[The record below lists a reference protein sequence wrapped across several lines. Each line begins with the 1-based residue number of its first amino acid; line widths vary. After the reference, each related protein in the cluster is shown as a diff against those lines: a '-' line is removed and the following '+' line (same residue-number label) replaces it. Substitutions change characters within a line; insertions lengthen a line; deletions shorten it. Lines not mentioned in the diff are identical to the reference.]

1 MILIDS
7 IFINNGGGKVLLDY
21 LVGAIE
27 KTNLDVYYLFDS
39 RCKDSYQEIEVNRKC
54 FVNPTINARLKFYKK
69 NKNKFTKV
77 FCLGNIPPQIKLDA
91 KVFTYFHQA
100 LYLDIPN
107 ELPILD
113 KLKLKLKIG
122 VLKFSKKNTNVW
134 LVQTDLLKYKLKK
147 KLYISDHDIKVLPF
161 FPQFDN
167 NQVSLVR
174 EKKTYLYVSNASPH
188 KNHVRLIN
196 VFCKFYEKYRQG
208 KLILTVDESYH
219 SIQGLISE
227 KQNLGFPIENIGF
240 AGRDELKYQ
249 YHSCEFLI
257 FPSLTESFGLGLIEG
272 IQCGCKVIAADLPYT
287 FEVCYPSLKFN
298 PLDDASLFLAFE
310 NSINQSLQV
319 SVPKIYDRINDL
331 ISYLD

>member
-174 EKKTYLYVSNASPH
+174 EKK
-188 KNHVRLIN
+188 
-196 VFCKFYEKYRQG
+196 
-208 KLILTVDESYH
+208 
-219 SIQGLISE
+219 
-227 KQNLGFPIENIGF
+227 NL
-240 AGRDELKYQ
+240 
-249 YHSCEFLI
+249 
-257 FPSLTESFGLGLIEG
+257 SL
-272 IQCGCKVIAADLPYT
+272 C
-287 FEVCYPSLKFN
+287 
-298 PLDDASLFLAFE
+298 
-310 NSINQSLQV
+310 
-319 SVPKIYDRINDL
+319 
-331 ISYLD
+331 